1 MNKLTLLIFAGVLTV
16 VGYMN
21 IEALTLVDGQL
32 SMENSSN
39 LTNPNDPTLQLD
51 EAYNQ
56 TSELDNNS
64 TESDQN
70 LPSPM

>member
-1 MNKLTLLIFAGVLTV
+1 MIMFALLVLMGIISIAAISNDVYMVTAQSLT
-16 VGYMN
+16 
-21 IEALTLVDGQL
+21 
-32 SMENSSN
+32 ENTSN
-39 LTNPNDPTLQLD
+39 LTNPNNPTLKLD
-51 EAYNQ
+51 EAYNR